1 MPRVPDRRMGRRI
14 IVPVQQ
20 TCHFDIITK
29 GDFSWSYA
37 GETKHGL
44 TKDNE

>member
-1 MPRVPDRRMGRRI
+1 MPGVPDRLMGRRI

-29 GDFSWSYA
+29 GDFSSA
-37 GETKHGL
+37 GLRQVSQNMG
-44 TKDNE
+44 